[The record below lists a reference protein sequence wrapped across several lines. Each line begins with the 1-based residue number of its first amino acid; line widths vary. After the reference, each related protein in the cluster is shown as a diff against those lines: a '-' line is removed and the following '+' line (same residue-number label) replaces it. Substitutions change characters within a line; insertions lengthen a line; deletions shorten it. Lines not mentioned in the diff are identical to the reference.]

1 MAKSKAAPAVP
12 VEGIPSGSLIMPTE
26 ADFATA
32 PPVVADDDKPG
43 RVAGLD
49 YEAWAAA
56 IIDLN
61 APADRV
67 AKERARLVQKGYRQA
82 GGQPLVSGWS
92 NPEVWVIPRQRY
104 LANRAARLQRLTD
117 MVANGR
123 MTESALAREVV
134 TRA

>member
-1 MAKSKAAPAVP
+1 MRKQQPAAPVT
-12 VEGIPSGSLIMPTE
+12 GIPTGTLVMPTDAE
-26 ADFATA
+26 FAIA
-32 PPVVADDDKPG
+32 PPPMADDDKPG
-43 RVAGLD
+43 RVVGLD
-49 YEAWAAA
+49 YTAWAAA

-67 AKERARLVQKGYRQA
+67 AKERGRLLQKGYRQA

-92 NPEVWVIPRQRY
+92 NPEVWVIPRGRY
-104 LANRAARLQRLTD
+104 EQNRAARLQRLQD
-117 MVANGR
+117 MVASGR

>member
-1 MAKSKAAPAVP
+1 MRNKQPAAP
-12 VEGIPSGSLIMPTE
+12 VEGIPTGTLVMPTE
-26 ADFATA
+26 ADFAQT
-32 PPVVADDDKPG
+32 PPPVADDDKPG

-49 YEAWAAA
+49 YAAWAAA

-67 AKERARLVQKGYRQA
+67 AKERARLLQKGYRQA

-92 NPEVWVIPRQRY
+92 NPEVWVIPRSRY
-104 LANRAARLQRLTD
+104 EQNRAARLQRLQE
-117 MVANGR
+117 MVASGR